1 MRGKAM
7 SPLDSNP
14 FADLPVNEDKKT
26 AAKRR
31 ILRTPSVS
39 ATERTEEALPKSE
52 PVKPKRTAKKQKVA
66 GKVSATFHINPEL
79 RDNLQALAFLTR
91 ETQTNLVEEALQLL
105 IDSRGL
111 KLPKREVA

>member
-1 MRGKAM
+1 M

-14 FADLPVNEDKKT
+14 FADLPVNEDKT
-26 AAKRR
+26 EVKRR
-31 ILRTPSVS
+31 ILKTTHPVS
-39 ATERTEEALPKSE
+39 DNATKSGQATQKQKKTTS
-52 PVKPKRTAKKQKVA
+52 PKKQKA

-79 RDNLQALAFLTR
+79 RDSLQSLAFVTR

>member
-1 MRGKAM
+1 M

-14 FADLPVNEDKKT
+14 FADLPVNEDKT
-26 AAKRR
+26 EVKRR
-31 ILRTPSVS
+31 ILKTSHPVS
-39 ATERTEEALPKSE
+39 DNATKSGQATQKQKKTTS
-52 PVKPKRTAKKQKVA
+52 PKKQKVA